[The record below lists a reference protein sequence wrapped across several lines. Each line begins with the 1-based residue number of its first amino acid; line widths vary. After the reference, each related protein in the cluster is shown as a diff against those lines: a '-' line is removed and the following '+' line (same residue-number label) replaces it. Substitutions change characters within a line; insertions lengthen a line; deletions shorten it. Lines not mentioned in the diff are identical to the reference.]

1 MVRPCPPRPG
11 LALAAMLLVATPAA
25 VVSADAPP
33 PVPAPPDI
41 PAKIRLEDALRIQS
55 ERSLALASA
64 DATVASAAAQA
75 RIAGALPN
83 PTLGFGVGKS
93 WDCPG
98 GGCENPVWSG
108 SLGDQGA
115 LAFVVTGVRGLAVD
129 TAEQGLKAATA
140 SRSDVLRNQTSLL
153 KQQFVNMVI
162 AARALQFT
170 REEASLAE
178 ETVALARK
186 RLQAGA
192 MSEADVA
199 RLEVLQLQLEQ
210 AVDRAAQATRQA
222 RAALAQTLGVR
233 PAPVEFEADGPEFSS
248 ALLPPRLSGATQ
260 ASLTEEA
267 RRNRPDLDAVRAQV
281 EQGRLSAS
289 LARRQLVPQFA
300 LQLSYTQQ
308 GSPGNYF
315 TPPTG
320 TVGLSVPLPVLYQQ
334 QGQVGQA
341 EAATRLAEVALAKL
355 EAQITAEVAIAWSAM
370 VAARS
375 AAQRGEQRLL
385 ERSRTARDLV
395 RLQYTKGA
403 ASLLEHLDAQRV
415 HINNQIDYLFSLAA
429 YWTAVFQLEQAV
441 GTTFLP

>member
-1 MVRPCPPRPG
+1 MVRRRPTRTG
-11 LALAAMLLVATPAA
+11 LALAAMLVAATHAA
-25 VVSADAPP
+25 IASAAPPP
-33 PVPAPPDI
+33 PVPSPPEI
-41 PAKIRLEDALRIQS
+41 PPRMRLEDALRIQS
-55 ERSLALASA
+55 ERSLDLASA
-64 DATVASAAAQA
+64 DAAVASAAAQA

-83 PTLGFGVGKS
+83 PSLGFGVGKS

-129 TAEQGLKAATA
+129 AAEQGVKAAAA
-140 SRSDVLRNQTSLL
+140 SRNDVLRNQSSLL

-170 REEASLAE
+170 REEASLAQ
-178 ETVALARK
+178 ETVVLARR

-222 RAALAQTLGVR
+222 RATLAQTLGVR

-267 RRNRPDLDAVRAQV
+267 RRSRPDLDAARAQV

-308 GSPGNYF
+308 GGPGNYF

-320 TVGLSVPLPVLYQQ
+320 TVGLTVPLPVLYQQ

-355 EAQITAEVAIAWSAM
+355 EAQVTAEVAVAWSAM

-403 ASLLEHLDAQRV
+403 ASLLEYLDAQRV
-415 HINNQIDYLFSLAA
+415 HLNNQIDYLFSLAA

-441 GTTFLP
+441 GATFLP

>member
-1 MVRPCPPRPG
+1 MVCRRPPRPG
-11 LALAAMLLVATPAA
+11 LALAAMLVAAMTATVASAA
-25 VVSADAPP
+25 PPP
-33 PVPAPPDI
+33 PVPAPPQI
-41 PAKIRLEDALRIQS
+41 PAKMRLADALRIYS
-55 ERSLALASA
+55 DRSLDLASA
-64 DATVASAAAQA
+64 DAAVASAAAQV
-75 RIAGALPN
+75 RVAGALPN
-83 PTLGFGVGKS
+83 PTLGFGVGRS

-115 LAFVVTGVRGLAVD
+115 LAFVVTGVRGLAAD
-129 TAEQGLKAATA
+129 TAEQGLKAAA
-140 SRSDVLRNQTSLL
+140 AARNDVLRNQTFVL
-153 KQQFVNMVI
+153 KQQFVNMVV

-170 REEASLAE
+170 REEASLAAE
-178 ETVALARK
+178 VVALAKR

-199 RLEVLQLQLEQ
+199 RLEVLQLQVEQ
-210 AVDRAAQATRQA
+210 AVNRAEQATRQA
-222 RAALAQTLGVR
+222 GAALSRTLGVR
-233 PAPVEFEADGPEFSS
+233 PAPVEFEVDGPEFSS
-248 ALLPPRLSGATQ
+248 ALVPPRLSGASQ

-267 RRNRPDLDAVRAQV
+267 QRNRPDLAAAQAQV
-281 EQGRLSAS
+281 EQGRLSAT

-320 TVGLSVPLPVLYQQ
+320 MVGLSVPLPVLYQQ
-334 QGQVGQA
+334 QGQIGQA
-341 EAATRLAEVALAKL
+341 EAATRLAEVAVAKL
-355 EAQITAEVAIAWSAM
+355 EAQVAAEVAVAWSSM

-375 AAQRGEQRLL
+375 AAQRAEQRLL

-395 RLQYTKGA
+395 RIQYTKGA
-403 ASLLEHLDAQRV
+403 ASLLEYLDAQRGY
-415 HINNQIDYLFSLAA
+415 ILNEIDYLQILAA